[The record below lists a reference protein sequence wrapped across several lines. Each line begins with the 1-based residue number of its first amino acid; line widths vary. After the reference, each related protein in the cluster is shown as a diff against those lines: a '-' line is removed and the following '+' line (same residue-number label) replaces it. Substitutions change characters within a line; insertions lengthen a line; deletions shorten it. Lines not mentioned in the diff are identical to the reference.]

1 MDSILWL
8 ETVSWIHDCHCIL
21 LALKYINLNHRN
33 VGCLL
38 LIITPTRA
46 VRCFVPDEIFRRCD
60 EETFRKSSSSRSP
73 LLFFLSPRVIRSKT
87 PFSPF
92 SYISPFALFE
102 KKKISAKKFVSFS
115 ISSFEETNDPI
126 LSTVEATREEGNSLL
141 NSRIILHFSGVTKLR
156 KLYGQPTNRLVLA
169 PSSKT

>member
-1 MDSILWL
+1 MSLYTISFKIYKL
-8 ETVSWIHDCHCIL
+8 ESSKRGLFIAH
-21 LALKYINLNHRN
+21 YY
-33 VGCLL
+33 
-38 LIITPTRA
+38 
-46 VRCFVPDEIFRRCD
+46 PDESGSMLRPRRNLSSMRRRNFQKIIIFSIPSSFLSLTTCNPIQNTVFTIFIHFSIRPFR
-60 EETFRKSSSSRSP
+60 EEKNFCEKVC
-73 LLFFLSPRVIRSKT
+73 FFL
-87 PFSPF
+87 
-92 SYISPFALFE
+92 
-102 KKKISAKKFVSFS
+102 S